1 MRSTKRD
8 SISTGATTTTSTTPA
23 KTVASGTPAASTTN
37 KLEVTVIPVD
47 DEPYSKTIVIP
58 SSMIGK
64 YHTFYY
70 IKYLH
75 IFSDVNTVV
84 CCIK

>member
-8 SISTGATTTTSTTPA
+8 SVSGATTTTSSTPA
-23 KTVASGTPAASTTN
+23 KTVASGTPATSTTN

-64 YHTFYY
+64 YYQFYH
-70 IKYLH
+70 INYLQ
-75 IFSDVNTVV
+75 ILSDVNTVFWY
-84 CCIK
+84 IK